1 MNNWQNDFMDLF
13 SKEQAIAILQDEE
26 EQEEFIGPWNFIKSC
41 LGFFCFFCRY
51 HIVESVLYSTLIPR
65 FFSVIVKAVYF
76 FTNTN
81 LPVKY
86 VQPQK
91 RKEKQKK
98 TKQDKAKNT
107 TEYD

>member
-1 MNNWQNDFMDLF
+1 MKRSRKSLLDRGTLLNLVWVFFVFFVDIILLNLF
-13 SKEQAIAILQDEE
+13 
-26 EQEEFIGPWNFIKSC
+26 
-41 LGFFCFFCRY
+41 Y
-51 HIVESVLYSTLIPR
+51 IPLS
-65 FFSVIVKAVYF
+65 FLVFSVIVKAVYF